1 MLSIFFSTDIDEC
14 AYING
19 NCDHSCLDVEGSYNC
34 TCNYGYDLY
43 AYNGFQGLTLQAG
56 EDGNSPSDTYH
67 IGHSCVCKFLPFI
80 VN

>member
-1 MLSIFFSTDIDEC
+1 MYRGRI
-14 AYING
+14 
-19 NCDHSCLDVEGSYNC
+19 HSYRYSYM
-34 TCNYGYDLY
+34 TPLH
-43 AYNGFQGLTLQAG
+43 GFQGLTLQAG